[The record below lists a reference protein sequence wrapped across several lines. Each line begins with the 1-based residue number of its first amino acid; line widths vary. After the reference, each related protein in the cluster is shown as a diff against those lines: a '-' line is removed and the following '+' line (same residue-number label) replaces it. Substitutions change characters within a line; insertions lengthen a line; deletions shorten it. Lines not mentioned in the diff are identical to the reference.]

1 MRKFKIVNDIKRILK
16 PTWDFSKQTNTKLIV
31 GLAVGAYAIAI
42 IPLVLSILSLG
53 VSFMFDLL
61 NSSFDGY
68 GLSWGLG
75 VLNYQL
81 SNSVVA
87 LIFMLIAS
95 LGFAVVGI
103 FSSVILPYATL
114 STLYD
119 IKAGRIERITFKNL
133 KERFFSSKTGFISI
147 WSYIGKSILYLSL
160 PCIGFLL
167 VFVIIDLL
175 PFANILDS
183 FLITV
188 VCLYLMY
195 NLQVRCFLENKED
208 AKSFVNENYLV
219 PVTIILLA
227 AVAETFIASAIVI
240 FLAELFLAC
249 YVVNTLVEKEPI
261 VEQDLKEIKEVTDE
275 NSISTIKVV
284 EEKEEVKDETTNE
297 LHNESIDKND
307 NENVTE

>member
-1 MRKFKIVNDIKRILK
+1 
-16 PTWDFSKQTNTKLIV
+16 
-31 GLAVGAYAIAI
+31 
-42 IPLVLSILSLG
+42 
-53 VSFMFDLL
+53 MFDLL
-61 NSSFDGY
+61 NASFDGY

-119 IKAGRIERITFKNL
+119 IKAGMIERITFKNL
-133 KERFFSSKTGFISI
+133 KERFFSSK
-147 WSYIGKSILYLSL
+147 SYIGKSILYLSL

-183 FLITV
+183 FLTTV

-195 NLQVRCFLENKED
+195 NLQVRCFLENKTD
-208 AKSFVNENYLV
+208 AKSFVNENYL
-219 PVTIILLA
+219 
-227 AVAETFIASAIVI
+227 
-240 FLAELFLAC
+240 
-249 YVVNTLVEKEPI
+249 VNTLVEKEPI
-261 VEQDLKEIKEVTDE
+261 VEQDLKEIKEVTDD
-275 NSISTIKVV
+275 NSISTVEVV

-297 LHNESIDKND
+297 LHNESTDKID
-307 NENVTE
+307 NENITE